1 MIIHWEPLKTFLTC
15 GGRMFDSQAK
25 AVNFLFLYFSLPS
38 AVGSDQCDQTS
49 SVCGREEQV
58 ADWF

>member
-1 MIIHWEPLKTFLTC
+1 
-15 GGRMFDSQAK
+15 MFDSQAK
-25 AVNFLFLYFSLPS
+25 VVNFLFLYFSLPS